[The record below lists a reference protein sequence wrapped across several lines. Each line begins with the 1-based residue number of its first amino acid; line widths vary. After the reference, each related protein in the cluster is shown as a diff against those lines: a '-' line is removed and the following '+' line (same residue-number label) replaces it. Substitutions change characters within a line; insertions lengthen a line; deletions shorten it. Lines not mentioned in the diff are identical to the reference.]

1 MTEDNNNAQ
10 PLNNDEI
17 DLIALAK
24 TVWDGRKIII
34 KCIILF
40 MVFGLTVA
48 LLTPNEYTA
57 TTTMIPQVSSSSTK
71 LGGLSS
77 LAAMAGF
84 NINMNQA
91 GNEIS
96 PMLYPQIISSIPFQL
111 EIMNT
116 KFHFPNTNQ
125 KVSLFKFYTEIK
137 EPGLLQNIKKYS
149 FGLPFMILKWI
160 KGEKLHSENANLS
173 NNLITLTEEQEGI
186 RELLDETIQLEVNDK
201 DGYLSLSV
209 NSFNAELSAQ
219 IAQKALSM
227 LQEHITQLKIEKTS
241 AQLDFIQERYNENK
255 RIFETAQN
263 RLADFQ
269 DKNKN
274 VTTAHALTEKE
285 KLQREYQLAY
295 NVFSELAQQLEQ
307 AKIQVKEDTPV
318 FSIIKPV
325 TVPSKK
331 TGPKRSVMLVVWT
344 FLGGI
349 IGVGWIFG
357 KEFLKNIKEQWNET
371 TTLEFKNKS
380 FAA

>member
-1 MTEDNNNAQ
+1 MRDNNKIQ
-10 PLNNDEI
+10 HIKEDEI

-24 TVWDGRKIII
+24 TAWDGRKIII
-34 KCIILF
+34 RSVILF
-40 MVFGLTVA
+40 MFIGLFVA

-57 TTTMIPQVSSSSTK
+57 TTTMIPQVSSGSTK

-116 KFHFPNTNQ
+116 NFHFPGSDQ
-125 KVSLFKFYTEIK
+125 KVSLYKYYTEIK
-137 EPGLLQNIKKYS
+137 EPGLLQTIKKYS
-149 FGLPFMILKWI
+149 IGLPFVILKWI
-160 KGEKLHSENANLS
+160 KGEKTQASGS
-173 NNLITLTEEQEGI
+173 KTTNNLIALSEEEEEI
-186 RELLDETIQLEVNDK
+186 RKLLDESIQLEVNDK

-209 NSFNAELSAQ
+209 KSFDAELAAQ

-227 LQEHITQLKIEKTS
+227 LQKHITQLKIEKTS

-255 RIFETAQN
+255 RIFEGAQN
-263 RLADFQ
+263 KLADFQ

-285 KLQREYQLAY
+285 KLQREYQLSY

-325 TVPSKK
+325 SVPSKK
-331 TGPKRSVMLVVWT
+331 SKPQRSIMLIIWT
-344 FLGGI
+344 FFGGAVGI
-349 IGVGWIFG
+349 GWIFA
-357 KEFLKNIKEQWNET
+357 KEFLQTIKKQWKET
-371 TTLEFKNKS
+371 TPKQIKNES
-380 FAA
+380 LAA